1 MIFFQYLG
9 GGDVG
14 LWPRLC
20 ENPKL
25 EFSSGNHS
33 IYFLVSEL
41 DVGFL
46 FPDKQMDGSFVKCCP
61 KNNNRQIVFTQP
73 GPEPATNDEVS

>member
-1 MIFFQYLG
+1 MG
-9 GGDVG
+9 
-14 LWPRLC
+14 

-25 EFSSGNHS
+25 KISRGNYS
-33 IYFLVSEL
+33 LYFLVSEL

-46 FPDKQMDGSFVKCCP
+46 YPDKQIEGSFVKCCP

-73 GPEPATNDEVS
+73 GPEPARNDEGS